1 MQILAAI
8 PIASAVSYFQAIVLG
23 ALQGLT
29 ELFPISSLGHTVLFP
44 TLFGWNKLVKA
55 QSQPESFWLALVVM
69 LHVGSALGLL
79 AYYWRDWVQIV
90 RAFFHTLSTRRIE
103 TSTERLAWLIVAASI
118 PAGIFGLALEH
129 QLRTLTA
136 KPEIAAIFLM
146 VNGCV
151 LFAAE
156 RFRRRAE
163 VRELAVREGVK
174 PTDREIDGIYDRP
187 ARELDTLE
195 YREAFVVGVAQ
206 STALVAGISRDGVTM
221 GAGLARGLDHSDS
234 ARFAFLLATPII
246 LAAGVFKLPD
256 LLGHNGNGI
265 RGQALVACAVA
276 AVTAVFTVAFLVRY
290 FKTRTLIPFAVY
302 CLLFG
307 LAMVIYTQT

>member
-1 MQILAAI
+1 MALLST
-8 PIASAVSYFQAIVLG
+8 PLASAISYFQAIVLG
-23 ALQGLT
+23 FLQGVT

-44 TLFGWNKLVKA
+44 TLFGWNALVKA
-55 QSQPESFWLALVVM
+55 QSQSESFWLAFVVM

-79 AYYWRDWVQIV
+79 FYYRRDWVQIV
-90 RAFFHTLSTRRIE
+90 GAFFRTLSTRRIE
-103 TSTERLAWLIVAASI
+103 TDTERLAWLIIVASI
-118 PAGIFGLALEH
+118 PAGIFGLAFEH

-136 KPEIAAIFLM
+136 KPEVAAIFLM

-156 RFRRRAE
+156 RFRRRAQ
-163 VRELAVREGVK
+163 VRELAVREGAK
-174 PTDREIDGIYDRP
+174 PDG
-187 ARELDTLE
+187 ARELSTFE
-195 YREAFVVGVAQ
+195 YREALVVGVAQ

-221 GAGLARGLDHSDS
+221 GTGLARGLDHSDS

-246 LAAGVFKLPD
+246 LAAGIVKLPD
-256 LLGHNGNGI
+256 LLGHLGDGV

-276 AVTAVFTVAFLVRY
+276 AVTAVFTVRFLVGW
-290 FKTRTLIPFAVY
+290 FKTKTLTPFGFY

-307 LAMVIYTQT
+307 LAMVIYTRA